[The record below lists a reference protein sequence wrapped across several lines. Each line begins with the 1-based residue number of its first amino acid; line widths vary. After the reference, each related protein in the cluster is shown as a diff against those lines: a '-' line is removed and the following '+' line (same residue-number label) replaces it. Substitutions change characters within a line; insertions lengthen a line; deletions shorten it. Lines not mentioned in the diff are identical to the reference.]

1 MEKYNGWTNRETW
14 LVTVR
19 FENALDPVV
28 EDILVNNTDTVN
40 SREEWIRFASEA
52 LEEYF
57 AEYVSEF
64 LGAHE
69 TSQFFA
75 VSSVNGAGI
84 IADLLF
90 GAVARINWYE
100 IAEHMADKFYT
111 ETKEDND
118 NA

>member
-14 LVTVR
+14 LVPLW
-19 FENALDPVV
+19 FEGGLDHVV
-28 EDILVNNTDTVN
+28 EDISAD
-40 SREEWIRFASEA
+40 SREEWIRSASES

-57 AEYVSEF
+57 AEYASDF

-69 TSQFFA
+69 T
-75 VSSVNGAGI
+75 GLM
-84 IADLLF
+84 ADLLN

-100 IAEHMADKFYT
+100 IAEHMADEFYT
-111 ETKEDND
+111 ETEEEND